1 MGGSQSSTKIAVA
14 VDKSLY
20 NAGEVVRGY
29 VQVTDV
35 QADLALPDISVTFL
49 GSAFTRVRYT
59 KTTGSGK
66 NKKRVKKTATQNHTL
81 VKLDTKVGQVDSSLV
96 SEGASLQWPFEF
108 AIPSDATSSMAPIS
122 FGRNKAKITYS
133 VSVHATAPGKLW
145 GTSTTCVQRVELD
158 VVAAPPVLT
167 APPRIQSDVKVMR
180 CCCIPAGHMQVAA
193 ASSLSAYKMGDN
205 PQVTYEVS
213 NESSQ
218 DVSYVTVSLVRS
230 VHWNARG
237 HGSSSNSTIV
247 STKQDGVPIGGKF
260 GFQQEKLGA
269 SAQVGPEEAARSVD
283 LEIPSLA
290 YFSTST
296 PTITC
301 TYSLLVKVKTESEF
315 VRDPEVHLPI
325 STYRLDPC
333 AAAAEIEAGDGED
346 DDGNDDAND
355 EDEPILVCAVSIAYE
370 PNPAITVRAVEI
382 GDGDATGPAV
392 LVLSAKDVHLVE
404 ESKS

>member
-1 MGGSQSSTKIAVA
+1 MGSSQSSTKIAVA

-29 VQVTDV
+29 VQVTDL
-35 QADLALPDISVTFL
+35 QAAVALPDITVTFI
-49 GSAFTRVRYT
+49 GSAITSVRYSE
-59 KTTGSGK
+59 TTGSGE
-66 NKKRVKKTATQNHTL
+66 NKQTVQKTATQNHTL

-96 SEGASLQWPFEF
+96 RDGVSLQWPFEF
-108 AIPSDATSSMAPIS
+108 AIPADATSSMPPIFS
-122 FGRNKAKITYS
+122 GSGKAEITYS
-133 VSVHATAPGKLW
+133 VSVHTSAPGKLW
-145 GTSTTCVQRVELD
+145 GTSTTCVKRVELD

-167 APPRIQSDVKVMR
+167 VPPRIQTDVKVMR
-180 CCCIPAGHMQVAA
+180 CCCIPAGRMQVAV

-230 VHWNARG
+230 VHWRAEG
-237 HGSSSNSTIV
+237 HGSSSKTTIV
-247 STKQDGVPIGGKF
+247 STKQHGVPIGGKF
-260 GFQQEKLGA
+260 GFQQKKLGA
-269 SAQVGPEEAARSVD
+269 SAQVGPEDAARSVD

-290 YFSTST
+290 YVSTST

-301 TYSLLVKVKTESEF
+301 AYSLRVKVKTESAF
-315 VRDPEVHLPI
+315 VRDPEVHLAI

-333 AAAAEIEAGDGED
+333 AAAAESEAGDVSL
-346 DDGNDDAND
+346 
-355 EDEPILVCAVSIAYE
+355 LVAYE
-370 PNPAITVRAVEI
+370 PNPAITVCAVEI
-382 GDGDATGPAV
+382 KDGDATGPAV
-392 LVLSAKDVHLVE
+392 LMLSVKDVHLTE